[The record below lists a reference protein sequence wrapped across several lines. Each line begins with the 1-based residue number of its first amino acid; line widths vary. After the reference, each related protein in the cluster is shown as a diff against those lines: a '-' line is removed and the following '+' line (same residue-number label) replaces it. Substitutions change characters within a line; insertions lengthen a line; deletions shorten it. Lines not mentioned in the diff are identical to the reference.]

1 MRLRASAP
9 GKLVLLGEYAVLDG
23 APALVMAVDR
33 RAVATLEVTDGR
45 CHVYAPTV
53 HPTVVGF
60 DLAVDGTPRWHD
72 DDPQVPQRLQ
82 LVTQVCRALAMR
94 GLLPVQPFQ
103 LTLDSAAFFDDVSGA
118 KLGLGSSAAMTTA
131 LASVLA
137 AAAGHDDAVT
147 DRSAW
152 LQTLL
157 QIHREFQQGRG
168 SGVDVAAAV
177 CGGIIRFQLV
187 DGRVEV
193 QPVAWPES
201 LQRLWLWSG
210 QSASTA
216 DFLQTLAAW
225 RSAAPRSYEQRMGAL
240 MAVAELG
247 AAAAAAGDAAAL
259 RNALSDAG
267 DALQALGQAG
277 KMAIFSPEH
286 RRIADIVS
294 TAGGIYKPCGAGG
307 GDVGLAVADEADAA
321 PLHDALHA
329 AGLAVLD
336 LGVDD
341 AGLVVESMVDGD

>member
-1 MRLRASAP
+1 MKLRASAP

-33 RAVATLEVTDGR
+33 RAVASLEVADGH
-45 CHVYAPTV
+45 CHVHAPQV
-53 HPTVVGF
+53 YPAVARF

-82 LVTQVCRALAMR
+82 LVTQVCRALATR
-94 GLLPVQPFQ
+94 GLLPAPPFQ
-103 LTLDSAAFFDDVSGA
+103 LTLDSAAFFDDVSGV

-137 AAAGHDDAVT
+137 AAAGHDDAVA
-147 DRSAW
+147 DRAGW

-157 QIHREFQQGRG
+157 QIHREFQNGRG

-177 CGGIIRFQLV
+177 HGGIIRFQLV
-187 DGRVEV
+187 DGRAEV
-193 QPVAWPES
+193 RPVAWPGS

-210 QSASTA
+210 HSASTA
-216 DFLQTLAAW
+216 NFLQTLAAW
-225 RSAAPRSYEQRMGAL
+225 RSAAPRAYAQRMGAL
-240 MAVAELG
+240 MTVAEKG
-247 AAAAAAGDAAAL
+247 AAAAAAGDAVAL
-259 RNALSDAG
+259 RHALVDAG

-277 KMAIFSPEH
+277 KMDIFSPEH
-286 RRIADIVS
+286 RRIADVVS
-294 TAGGIYKPCGAGG
+294 AAGGAYKPCGAGG
-307 GDVGLAVADEADAA
+307 GDVGLAVADAAAAA
-321 PLHDALHA
+321 PLREALRV